1 MISAAPVPNQRVVN
15 APPSTVPSSAT
26 PLPNRVVA
34 VVLAPDEDVEWI
46 WTTTAEGAEYVSGYN
61 IVKR

>member
-1 MISAAPVPNQRVVN
+1 MLNTPLKPNQRVVS
-15 APPSTVPSSAT
+15 APASIIPASAG

-34 VVLAPDEDVEWI
+34 VVLGPEEDVEWI

-61 IVKR
+61 IFEK